1 MTNWLRCDVRHGV
14 KLDAD
19 TKMQNT
25 KRWDSMMLGEPN
37 G

>member
-1 MTNWLRCDVRHGV
+1 MTNQIGCDVRHGV

-19 TKMQNT
+19 AKMQNT
-25 KRWDSMMLGEPN
+25 KRWDLMMLGEPE